1 MSASMIGW
9 TVATAYTKVYRIR
22 LDEQMSESE
31 EAAVMVCRHNALKRI
46 EAMRRYEGATIGDDD
61 FEVEVDKVAC
71 DGGDDCPCAAC
82 AACAAKRA
90 GAAKHGR

>member
-9 TVATAYTKVYRIR
+9 TVATAHTKVYRIR
-22 LDEQMSESE
+22 LAEQMSESE
-31 EAAVMVCRHNALKRI
+31 AAAVMVCRHNAIKKI
-46 EAMRRYEGATIGDDD
+46 GDMRRYEGATIGDDD
-61 FEVEVDKVAC
+61 FDIEVDRVVC

-82 AACAAKRA
+82 AANRA